1 MITFRKLI
9 QPEEEQMRNLPHNS
23 ANLSSPLRKLV
34 AVVATAAVIGM
45 AVMFSV
51 VLIAVILVVGS
62 IALSYLWWKTR
73 DLRKQMRTYPVR
85 DVVMDGE
92 ISESD
97 IIKGEVIEGEAIRV
111 ADTKEAE

>member
-1 MITFRKLI
+1 VIIFRKLF

-23 ANLSSPLRKLV
+23 ANFSSPLRKLA

-51 VLIAVILVVGS
+51 VLIAVILLVGS

-73 DLRKQMRTYPVR
+73 DLRKQMRNYPAR
-85 DVVMDGE
+85 DVVMNGE
-92 ISESD
+92 ISESGF
-97 IIKGEVIEGEAIRV
+97 IKGEVIEGEAIRV
-111 ADTKEAE
+111 VDTREAE

>member
-1 MITFRKLI
+1 
-9 QPEEEQMRNLPHNS
+9 MRNLPNYS
-23 ANLSSPLRKLV
+23 TDLSSSLRKLV

-51 VLIAVILVVGS
+51 VLIAVILVAGS
-62 IALSYLWWKTR
+62 ITLGYFWWKTR
-73 DLRKQMRTYPVR
+73 DLRKQMRNHPAR
-85 DVVMDGE
+85 GVVMEGE

-97 IIKGEVIEGEAIRV
+97 FIKGEVIEGEAIRV